1 MAATLQQLDINGV
14 QIPVI
19 YEDSSLVPTFNL
31 TLVFRASGT
40 LGIAK
45 TGKHNGLVA
54 SLASALLEEGTKEL
68 GSVKFAEELEQRA
81 ISISS
86 NAGRENFTITLD
98 SLIEDVPDA
107 LTFLDSLLRSP
118 NLSNKALAKVQ
129 QDSISDI
136 LQKESDFDAIA
147 SDNLLR
153 ILFKGTPCALIPDVP
168 DVKKVK
174 LKEIERFYKTNL
186 VLNNLAIIA
195 GGDLRF
201 EEFAKRIA
209 PLLSRLKKGEKATIA
224 TCPANADSQS
234 ISATKPT
241 EQAYIYFGSPFV
253 IGDYGTQNYKAKVAA
268 FVLGTGGF
276 GSRLMEEI
284 RVKLGLAYS
293 AYWYTAIAKSVVYA
307 TGYLQT
313 KNESKTQ
320 AIEAVKKVIAE
331 FVRNGI
337 TQDELDAA
345 KKFLLG
351 SEPLRHETLSQRL
364 GRAYNAYYWGLPLD
378 FGTTELRHIES
389 LTLDSINDY
398 IKSHDEILRMS
409 FSIVQA
415 EGEDLGRKTKK

>member
-1 MAATLQQLDINGV
+1 MAATLQQLEINNV

-19 YEDSSLVPTFNL
+19 YEDSSLIPTFNM

-98 SLIEDVPDA
+98 SLIEDVPNA
-107 LTFLDSLLRSP
+107 LGFLDSLLHSP

-153 ILFKGTPCALIPDVP
+153 VLFKGTPCALIPEVGDVQ
-168 DVKKVK
+168 KIK
-174 LKEIERFYKTNL
+174 LKEIAQFYKNNL
-186 VLNNLAIIA
+186 VLNNLVIIA
-195 GGDLRF
+195 GGDLRLDD
-201 EEFAKRIA
+201 FAKHIS
-209 PLLSRLKKGEKATIA
+209 PLLKRLKKGNAASIQ
-224 TCPANADSQS
+224 TCPANTKSGL

-241 EQAYIYFGSPFV
+241 EQAYIYFGSPLK
-253 IGDYGTQNYKAKVAA
+253 IDDYSTEGYKAKVAA

-276 GSRLMEEI
+276 GSRIMEEI
-284 RVKLGLAYS
+284 RVKRGLAYS
-293 AYWYTAIAKSVVYA
+293 AYWYTSITKSTTNA

-313 KNESKTQ
+313 KNENKDQ
-320 AIEAVKKVIAE
+320 AIEAVKNVIAE
-331 FVRNGI
+331 FVQNGI

-364 GRAYNAYYWGLPLD
+364 SRAYNAYYWGLPLD
-378 FGTTELRHIES
+378 FATKELHNIES

-398 IKSHDEILRMS
+398 IKSHSEILHLS

-415 EGEDLGRKTKK
+415 DSENLEK